1 MVAFR
6 LPHALHLT
14 DFPFAAESFLKNCDT
29 YLDADGSAE
38 KAADMKMP
46 TNSLISKQWRDLKA
60 MA

>member
-1 MVAFR
+1 M
-6 LPHALHLT
+6 
-14 DFPFAAESFLKNCDT
+14 KNCDT
-29 YLDADGSAE
+29 YLDAMPMDPRR